1 MNSGFLTF
9 ATKGKAF
16 RSVGTHQRFDRE
28 AFRLLSPLVDHKHFP
43 RRKDI
48 LLFEGVGGP
57 DGLKFKGN
65 YNTNHL
71 YDPINEIGQLPLW
84 IESHLGNMARAL
96 KDGDMVE
103 ASFHAGWMAHY
114 LTDSL
119 TPAHHVSH
127 DLIAAEY
134 EEKSKTRQR
143 WLYWGR
149 KGLMS
154 SHVAFEAGIS
164 TTMFLSP
171 IKANFDTALFKR
183 MQKDGLAACVKE
195 ESYKI
200 AKLGIYDRYLKV
212 GWSNKLAREIKL
224 SVVPRI
230 PQLISAAWL
239 LAYEQAGY
247 APRAVSTS
255 AARSRKSIG

>member
-9 ATKGKAF
+9 ATKGRAF

-28 AFRLLSPLVDHKHFP
+28 GYRLISPFVDHSHFP

-48 LLFEGVGGP
+48 LVFEGVGGP

-65 YNTNHL
+65 YNTSHM
-71 YDPINEIGQLPLW
+71 YDPVNEIGHLPVW
-84 IESHLGNMARAL
+84 IESHLGSMTQAL
-96 KDGDMVE
+96 QVGDMVE

-119 TPAHHVSH
+119 TPAHHLSH

-134 EEKSKTRQR
+134 DEKSKARQN

-154 SHVAFEAGIS
+154 SHVAFEAGIA
-164 TTMFLSP
+164 TTMFMSP
-171 IKANFDTALFKR
+171 IRASFDEALYKR
-183 MQKDGLAACVKE
+183 IKKQGLANCVKE

-200 AKLGIYDRYLKV
+200 AKLGIYDRYLKK

-230 PQLISAAWL
+230 PQLIAAAWL

-247 APRAVSTS
+247 NVAAPLTS
-255 AARSRKSIG
+255 VARSPRSIG

>member
-9 ATKGKAF
+9 ATKGRAF

-28 AFRLLSPLVDHKHFP
+28 AYRLISPLVSCQHFP
-43 RRKDI
+43 HRKDI

-65 YNTNHL
+65 YNTSHM
-71 YDPINEIGQLPLW
+71 YDPVNEIGHLPLW
-84 IESHLGNMARAL
+84 IESHLDNMTRAL
-96 KDGDMVE
+96 KDRDMVE

-119 TPAHHVSH
+119 TPAHHLSH

-134 EEKSKTRQR
+134 EQKSKTSQR

-154 SHVAFEAGIS
+154 SHVAFEAGIA
-164 TTMFLSP
+164 TTMLFSP
-171 IKANFDTALFKR
+171 IRASFDASLYERAKK
-183 MQKDGLAACVKE
+183 QGLAACVRE
-195 ESYKI
+195 EAYKV
-200 AKLGIYDRYLKV
+200 AKLGIYDRYLSR

-247 APRAVSTS
+247 APEMPSTS
-255 AARSRKSIG
+255 AARSPKSIG

>member
-9 ATKGKAF
+9 AAKGKAF

-28 AFRLLSPLVDHKHFP
+28 AFRLVSPFINHDNFP

-65 YNTNHL
+65 YDTNHMW
-71 YDPINEIGQLPLW
+71 DPVNEIGFLPTW
-84 IESHLGNMARAL
+84 IESHLASMTQAL
-96 KDGDMVE
+96 REKDMVE

-119 TPAHHVSH
+119 TPAHHLSH

-134 EEKSKTRQR
+134 EEKSKARKGG
-143 WLYWGR
+143 LYWGR

-154 SHVAFEAGIS
+154 SHVHFEAGIATS
-164 TTMFLSP
+164 MVMSP
-171 IKANFDTALFKR
+171 IRADFDRALYERIK
-183 MQKDGLAACVKE
+183 KHGLAHCVRE
-195 ESYKI
+195 ESYRI
-200 AKLGIYDRYLKV
+200 SQLGLYDKFLKK
-212 GWSNKLAREIKL
+212 GWSSKLAREIKL

-230 PQLISAAWL
+230 PQLIAAAWL
-239 LAYEQAGY
+239 LAYEQADY
-247 APRAVSTS
+247 SPKAPKGR
-255 AARSRKSIG
+255 

>member
-28 AFRLLSPLVDHKHFP
+28 AFRLVSPFVDATHFP
-43 RRKDI
+43 HKKDI

-65 YNTNHL
+65 YSTSHMW
-71 YDPINEIGQLPLW
+71 DPVNEIGYLPLW
-84 IESHLGNMARAL
+84 IDSHLQNMTRAL

-119 TPAHHVSH
+119 TPAHHMSH
-127 DLIAAEY
+127 ELIAEEY
-134 EEKSKTRQR
+134 AQGSKARKN

-154 SHVAFEAGIS
+154 SHVAFEAGIA
-164 TTMFLSP
+164 TTMFMLP
-171 IKANFDTALFKR
+171 IKAGFDQSLYERAK
-183 MQKDGLAACVKE
+183 KHGIIYCVKE

-200 AKLGIYDRYLKV
+200 ARLGIYERYLKK

-230 PQLISAAWL
+230 PQLVAVAWL
-239 LAYEQAGY
+239 LAYENAGY
-247 APRAVSTS
+247 KPETDLTS
-255 AARSRKSIG
+255 VARSPKSIG

>member
-9 ATKGKAF
+9 ATNGKAF

-28 AFRLLSPLVDHKHFP
+28 AFRLISPFVDNSKFP

-57 DGLKFKGN
+57 DGLKFKGS
-65 YNTNHL
+65 YDTNHL
-71 YDPINEIGQLPLW
+71 WDPVNEIGHLPLW
-84 IESHLGNMARAL
+84 IESHFDNLVKAL
-96 KDGDMVE
+96 KSEDLVE
-103 ASFHAGWMAHY
+103 ASFHAGWLAHY

-119 TPAHHVSH
+119 TPAHHISH
-127 DLIAAEY
+127 DLVAAEY
-134 EEKSKTRQR
+134 EEKSRARKG
-143 WLYWGR
+143 WLYWGH

-154 SHVAFEAGIS
+154 SHVHFEAGIATS
-164 TTMFLSP
+164 MVLSP
-171 IKANFDTALFKR
+171 IKASFDDALYRRLK
-183 MQKDGLAACVKE
+183 KDGIAQCVKE
-195 ESYKI
+195 ESYRI
-200 AKLGIYDRYLKV
+200 SKLGLYDKFLKR

-230 PQLISAAWL
+230 PQLIAAAWL

-247 APRAVSTS
+247 PVKIA
-255 AARSRKSIG
+255 KG